1 MTDVSFGLWVPFF
14 FRKEEEKERNVERLR
29 RVLQRRGTK
38 TATNGAVYES
48 LLKRKVLWRN
58 FCPETTVPQ
67 TGKSWKEGLYFWS
80 PGKSRNEGQ
89 KAKGASNNKLLSK
102 ARK

>member
-1 MTDVSFGLWVPFF
+1 MTDVSFGLWVPFV
-14 FRKEEEKERNVERLR
+14 FRKEEEKEREVDRL

-48 LLKRKVLWRN
+48 LLNRKVLWRN
-58 FCPETTVPQ
+58 FCSETTVSQ

-80 PGKSRNEGQ
+80 PGKSRSEGQ